1 MILIVDD
8 RAPSRAQIRRELSE
22 RGFESVEA
30 ADGEEGWRLY
40 QERRPRAVITDMR
53 MPGSDGMD
61 LLHKVRGH
69 GTTPV
74 FCITAYPEWEASAA
88 AIKRGASDYYQW
100 PRDLDRMLDDLE
112 TSLRPPSLSEARTR
126 SRERQDVVRRR
137 QLEELIRTEG
147 GNVTHI
153 AGKLG
158 VDRKTVYAWC
168 RKFGIRL
175 RE

>member
-8 RAPSRAQIRRELSE
+8 RAPSRAQIRRELQE
-22 RGFESVEA
+22 RGFEAMEA
-30 ADGEEGWRLY
+30 SDGDEGWRLF
-40 QERRPRAVITDMR
+40 QERRPSAVITDMR

-61 LLHKVRGH
+61 LLEKVRGQ
-69 GTTPV
+69 GKTPV

-100 PRDLDRMLDDLE
+100 PRDLDRMLEDLE
-112 TSLRPPSLSEARTR
+112 ASLRPPSLSEARSR
-126 SRERQDVVRRR
+126 SREQQDVERQRR
-137 QLEELIRTEG
+137 LEELIRTEG

-153 AGKLG
+153 ADKLG

-168 RKFGIRL
+168 RRFGIRL
-175 RE
+175 RD